1 MTLAEMNFLPPDL
14 KLASAELFIL
24 AMACVTL
31 ISDLFVKDRKRTP
44 TFVLTVLALL
54 GAALLTVANS
64 TGNIAYTFSNMYVAD
79 LMGDLLKVL
88 LYLTVFVVLF

>member
-54 GAALLTVANS
+54 GAALLEWCGKSICNSLMRLVALN
-64 TGNIAYTFSNMYVAD
+64 A
-79 LMGDLLKVL
+79 
-88 LYLTVFVVLF
+88 